1 MSGLLP
7 GLGGSSGI
15 DLDEIEKNYQEQQ
28 QKDADKKDT
37 LFPRLGDKFKLN
49 KKETEEVIKD
59 SVTEEDPKRT
69 WTWKDF
75 YNSFSLIPGLT
86 VPRILEQKLIDEGK
100 LTEQDADQLFG
111 KLYNVVDDADKGL
124 KSGLVTF
131 GFSVADLIL
140 GGTNIVAE
148 NSLQKKLQ
156 DVYYNMDVDEPET
169 AVGEVT
175 RLLTEYGVGG
185 SFLFKIVN
193 RFRKLPRV
201 KKLLSGIP
209 LGTGKVSTIAKRT
222 AGFGALA
229 GATDFLVSGPDAIM
243 PFQSSKLIDT
253 TDLSGRELA
262 VANFKNRLLYGFEG
276 SLIGGTIPLAGKAVP
291 LLFKYG
297 LYKPTA
303 TAAKVATKVYD
314 FTVVNPASFL
324 LSKDPGV
331 IKAVSKAVKKGTV
344 VTGSSLL
351 KPFIN
356 AGVQGRGLFSDL
368 PKFKDWRLFTV
379 EQGGVE
385 GRLKLIDNFLS
396 KFRSTGKK
404 TFGEKL
410 LDREATGFIK
420 KTNADIEKL
429 IKEIEVRAYNMVK
442 AYKKLND
449 TKTVSDAELEYVNEM
464 VMRYLKGQ
472 DQALPK
478 EIAPFARQLKQKLDE
493 IKKTYAEVL
502 PKDKLSDLR
511 DFILKDASSYFIKS
525 FKLFNNPSYKPD
537 PEDIRVL
544 KKFLIDEVI
553 DKGIKEDIL
562 KRTGPFGNYE
572 KELDK
577 FAKAQIQKIIR
588 TGKANDKDPLAR
600 MQYIAKEILKKGEP
614 GNPIQNII
622 KTGEELPEAV
632 RRVLGEEIK
641 MIKRGGK
648 EVGIEIEPFRNTVLS
663 TVTDMITTVANS
675 NKYKQFVK
683 LGLEEGFLFKSEA
696 AAGGRVVSKIGKGDF
711 SGLRTDIPDEL
722 ADLYTTLEIKKA
734 IHGVSSGFLD
744 SMLKSSFF
752 QALLGVKVASQFG
765 KTVLSPATQLRN
777 VTSAGLF
784 AFNAGHFGGK
794 ASVDSAIRIVM
805 DDIFGAGKFT
815 PEKQTE
821 LINIINRKIELGV
834 LDENIITTELASVL
848 KDIQSKKLTGVS
860 GILNRLSNNVIIKN
874 ATKVYAGGDHLWR
887 FYGHEFVKSEL
898 SGLFKNVDEVAKYI
912 EDIYGVKFVRKNPF
926 TGANKTLADAIDEAA
941 ALEIK
946 AVYPT
951 YSEVPEFVK
960 AFRKIPFFGNFVSFP
975 SAMIQSTISNLEI
988 AMRLINNSNEKI
1000 RQKGFKKL
1008 ISSITNLA
1016 VIGPTVSAI
1025 AQKATGI
1032 TSDMMENF
1040 QQNLG
1045 PDYAK
1050 QSTLIPV
1057 TKVKDGVFKYY
1068 NFSYTNPYDVVQAP
1082 VKQLFR
1088 LIREGKNTPR
1098 NVRDS
1103 IIYTIFN
1110 PFDKASPF
1118 NDVLTSYLGESIYTE
1133 KALDIIPA
1141 GYGGR
1146 GGKTKAGVSIWS
1158 ETDDGPTVGVKSF
1171 FHFFKGLNP
1180 GLMDSINRIGDGF
1193 KGSTRKD
1200 PLDEL
1205 INLFTGVRFSEA
1217 NLNESLEYVVY
1228 DFRTISSDVFV
1239 SEKFFTTDDFRTR
1252 GPDQMIDDFVQFQEE
1267 AFRAQYKIYK
1277 AIETAR
1283 QFGLSDRDI
1292 KKIFRDRK
1300 ISNKKIRK
1308 LLKGE
1313 FNAVPVPKE
1322 ALKAKVKKL
1331 QEYEKRS
1338 GETVFTEDRPPS
1350 FYNPARELR
1359 EVVRSFDKLKF
1370 PVFETETPPTEK
1382 STSGI
1387 EFLNL
1392 IKGIIPEAGAQ
1403 EVGAQ
1408 EIQTPPLPEQPDPS
1422 VAATTKV
1429 ANINPQT
1436 NLTNAQSALLSP
1448 GEQALAQRLNRRV

>member
-1 MSGLLP
+1 MSLLP
-7 GLGGSSGI
+7 GLSGSSGI
-15 DLDEIEKNYQEQQ
+15 NLDEIEKNYQKSQQ
-28 QKDADKKDT
+28 EKADKKDT
-37 LFPRLGDKFKLN
+37 IFPRIGDQFKLN

-69 WTWKDF
+69 WTWRDF

-86 VPRILEQKLIDEGK
+86 LPRILEQKLEKDGK
-100 LTEQDADQLFG
+100 LNEQDADELFG
-111 KLYNVVDDADKGL
+111 SLYNIVDDADKGL
-124 KSGLVTF
+124 KTGLTTL

-175 RLLTEYGVGG
+175 RLLSEYGVGG
-185 SFLFKIVN
+185 SLIFKAVN

-201 KKLLSGIP
+201 KKLLNKIP

-222 AGFGALA
+222 AGFASLGAT
-229 GATDFLVSGPDAIM
+229 TDFLVSGPDAIM
-243 PFQSSKLIDT
+243 PFQESKLIDT

-262 VANFKNRLLYGFEG
+262 AANFKNRLLYGFEG
-276 SLIGGTIPLAGKAVP
+276 GLIGGAIPLAGKAVP

-303 TAAKVATKVYD
+303 KVAKVATSTFD
-314 FTVVNPASFL
+314 FAVVNPASYL
-324 LSKDPGV
+324 LSKDPGIV
-331 IKAVSKAVKKGTV
+331 KGISKIIKKGGTL
-344 VTGSSLL
+344 TGSAIVRPLANL
-351 KPFIN
+351 
-356 AGVQGRGLFSDL
+356 GVEGRGVFEAL

-379 EQGGVE
+379 QQGGVQ
-385 GRLKLIDNFLS
+385 GRLKLIDNLLS

-420 KTNADIEKL
+420 KTNAKIEKY
-429 IKEIEVRAYNMVK
+429 IKEIEVRAYDMVK
-442 AYKKLND
+442 GYKKLYD
-449 TKTVSDAELEYVNEM
+449 SKTVSDTELEYINEM
-464 VMRYLKGQ
+464 VMRYLKGEN
-472 DQALPK
+472 QALPK
-478 EIAPFARQLKQKLDE
+478 EIAYFARLLKKELDQ
-493 IKKTYAEVL
+493 IKKTYADVL
-502 PKDKLSDLR
+502 PEGKLGELKN
-511 DFILKDASSYFIKS
+511 FILKDASSYFIKS
-525 FKLFNNPSYKPD
+525 FKLFNNPAYKVSK
-537 PEDIRVL
+537 EDKRAL

-553 DKGIKEDIL
+553 DKGTKNDIL
-562 KRTGPFGNYE
+562 KQAGPFGYE
-572 KELDK
+572 KELGK
-577 FAKAQIQKIIR
+577 FADAQIQKIIQ

-622 KTGEELPEAV
+622 KTGEELPAV
-632 RRVLGEEIK
+632 VRKVLGEEVK
-641 MIKRGGK
+641 TVVRGGK
-648 EVGIEIEPFRNTVLS
+648 EVAVEIEPFRNTVLS
-663 TVTDMITTVANS
+663 TVTDMITTVANN

-683 LGLEEGFLFKSEA
+683 VGVDEGFLFKSEA

-711 SGLRTDIPDEL
+711 SGLKTDIPDEL
-722 ADLYTTLEIKKA
+722 AEKYATLEVKKA
-734 IHGVSSGFLD
+734 IHGVSSGILD

-752 QALLGVKVASQFG
+752 QGLLGVKVASQFG

-794 ASVDSAIRIVM
+794 ASVDSAIRMVM

-815 PEKQTE
+815 PEKQKE
-821 LINIINRKIELGV
+821 LIDVITRKIELGV

-848 KDIQSKKLTGVS
+848 KDIQSKKLTGVN
-860 GILNRLSNNVIIKN
+860 GIINRLSNNVIIKN

-912 EDIYGVKFVRKNPF
+912 EDIYGAKFIRKNPF
-926 TGANKTLADAIDEAA
+926 TGADKNLADAIEEAA

-975 SAMIQSTISNLEI
+975 SAMIQSTVSNLEI
-988 AMRLINNSNEKI
+988 GMKLINSSNEKI

-1016 VIGPTVSAI
+1016 VVGPTVSTI
-1025 AQKATGI
+1025 AQKMTGI

-1045 PDYAK
+1045 PDYSK

-1098 NVRDS
+1098 EVRDS
-1103 IIYTIFN
+1103 ILYTIFN
-1110 PFDKASPF
+1110 PFDKSSPF

-1133 KALDIIPA
+1133 KALDVIPA

-1146 GGKTKAGVSIWS
+1146 GGKTKTGVSIWS
-1158 ETDDGPTVGVKSF
+1158 ESDDGMTASGKAF
-1171 FHFFKGLNP
+1171 MHFFKGLNP
-1180 GLMDSINRIGDGF
+1180 GLMVSINRIGQGF
-1193 KGSTRKD
+1193 LGSTRKD
-1200 PLDEL
+1200 PVDEL
-1205 INLFTGVRFSEA
+1205 VNLFTGVRFSEA
-1217 NLNESLEYVVY
+1217 NLNQSLQYVVY
-1228 DFRTISSDVFV
+1228 DFRRISSDVYV
-1239 SEKFFTTDDFRTR
+1239 SEDFFTTENFKIR
-1252 GPDQMIDDFVQFQEE
+1252 GPEEMVKDFVQFQEE
-1267 AFRAQYKIYK
+1267 AFRAQYQIYK
-1277 AIETAR
+1277 AVETAK

-1292 KKIFRDRK
+1292 KKIFKKRG
-1300 ISNKKIRK
+1300 ISSSKIRK
-1308 LLKGE
+1308 LLKGQ
-1313 FNAVPVPKE
+1313 FNPVPVPDSSLKGKIDK
-1322 ALKAKVKKL
+1322 LKA
-1331 QEYEKRS
+1331 YEKQS
-1338 GETVFTEDRPPS
+1338 GETVFTSERTKN
-1350 FYNPARELR
+1350 FYSPNRELR
-1359 EVVRSFDKLKF
+1359 NVVRSFKKLKF
-1370 PVFETETPPTEK
+1370 PTFEAEKPPAEK

-1392 IKGIIPEAGAQ
+1392 IKGIVPEAGAQ
-1403 EVGAQ
+1403 E
-1408 EIQTPPLPEQPDPS
+1408 IKTPPLPKTPDPG

-1429 ANINPQT
+1429 SNLNSQT
-1436 NLTNAQSALLSP
+1436 TQQKGQQIFGPNDSIF
-1448 GEQALAQRLNRRV
+1448 GG